1 MGFALSVIPPA
12 FLALAESGM
21 TEALVIVIGF
31 IVINALIENMIKPK
45 FMGEELNL
53 SLFVICVSLILWTWI
68 LGSMGAIL
76 AIPLTIAVIK
86 ARDVIFSD

>member
-1 MGFALSVIPPA
+1 
-12 FLALAESGM
+12 M

-45 FMGEELNL
+45 FMGEKRNL

-68 LGSMGAIL
+68 LGPMGAIL
-76 AIPLTIAVIK
+76 AIPLTIAVMK